1 MVLDL
6 DVGSDMRLGRKKSDD
21 AADAAPS
28 SPAVAPAPA
37 APTPEQA
44 DVTEFD
50 MTTVGIEPEPP
61 LAVTPPPAAVPPP
74 ETGRRKGPL
83 PPTAT
88 DINSVGV
95 AILPGVPLPAW
106 VAPVPAPV
114 AQYPIDPAFAAQVAP
129 DAGAIAP
136 DVPPLAPPD
145 AAAPWPSVTPDAA
158 AAADPQLM
166 PPPQLSQSQLPPP
179 PMPVAAAAPPSVPLP
194 PMAPPTIAA
203 APLAAMPAA
212 APLPPPDPA
221 QWSEHPMG
229 PVVWGPVPPL
239 AAAPPE
245 APAEPAAPTPVL
257 AAAPPI
263 DATPD
268 LPPTAPASI
277 PDPVPAPNPA
287 WFQTDVDSSPPAPA
301 DAAGQEY
308 NWLVH
313 PTDPGDDLTALAPPP
328 VDAPLAPLAA
338 PLALV
343 APEQELNPAPVAESP
358 TVTEFREMAPPTGP
372 ALDFTP
378 PSDLTTPTDASESDP
393 ADVAETTDSDDDGN
407 EKTRGGALKW
417 ILIVGGI
424 LIAAALAAMA
434 LFVTPGFLTS
444 SQSTTDTPAV
454 VATPATAGGLTKAAE
469 PAQPATGVF
478 QKMAADTSAASGSQY
493 ATYTGG
499 DVAAT
504 VWVSPTFG
512 GSPTSIA
519 QAYSA
524 AGGVPLDKAAT
535 VPAGP
540 KGGSMQCAAASP
552 QQTLCFWTAD
562 GVRGAADVTGLG
574 RSAAGELVGKMRVA
588 LEPTTT
594 S

>member
-21 AADAAPS
+21 AADAAA
-28 SPAVAPAPA
+28 SPPA
-37 APTPEQA
+37 AAPPTAALAPEHA

-50 MTTVGIEPEPP
+50 MTTVGIEPES
-61 LAVTPPPAAVPPP
+61 AMTVAPPPVAAPPP
-74 ETGRRKGPL
+74 DKSRRKGPL

-106 VAPVPAPV
+106 VSPVPVPV
-114 AQYPIDPAFAAQVAP
+114 AQYPIDPAVAAQVA
-129 DAGAIAP
+129 
-136 DVPPLAPPD
+136 
-145 AAAPWPSVTPDAA
+145 PDAA
-158 AAADPQLM
+158 AAADPQPM
-166 PPPQLSQSQLPPP
+166 PPPQLTQSQFPPP
-179 PMPVAAAAPPSVPLP
+179 PMPVAGAAPPPIPLP
-194 PMAPPTIAA
+194 PMAPPTFAA
-203 APLAAMPAA
+203 ASAAVPAA

-263 DATPD
+263 DATSD

-277 PDPVPAPNPA
+277 PDHVPATNPA
-287 WFQTDVDSSPPAPA
+287 WFQTDVDSSLPAPA

-313 PTDPGDDLTALAPPP
+313 PTDPGDDPTALAPPP
-328 VDAPLAPLAA
+328 VDAFLVAP
-338 PLALV
+338 V
-343 APEQELNPAPVAESP
+343 APEQELNPAPVAQLP
-358 TVTEFREMAPPTGP
+358 TVTDFRAMAPPTGP

-378 PSDLTTPTDASESDP
+378 PSDLATLADASESDP
-393 ADVAETTDSDDDGN
+393 HADIAQARDSDDDGSA
-407 EKTRGGALKW
+407 KAHGGALKW
-417 ILIVGGI
+417 ILVIGGI
-424 LIAAALAAMA
+424 LIAAVLAATA

-469 PAQPATGVF
+469 PARPATGVF
-478 QKMAADTSAASGSQY
+478 QKMAADTSATSGSQY

-499 DVAAT
+499 DVSAT

-512 GSPTSIA
+512 GSPVSIA

-524 AGGVPLDKAAT
+524 AGGVPLDQAAT

-552 QQTLCFWTAD
+552 KQTVCFWTAD

-574 RSAAGELVGKMRVA
+574 RSAAGELVAKMRVA

>member
-21 AADAAPS
+21 AADAAA
-28 SPAVAPAPA
+28 SPPA
-37 APTPEQA
+37 AAPPTAAHAPEHA
-44 DVTEFD
+44 DITEFD
-50 MTTVGIEPEPP
+50 MTTVGIEPEP
-61 LAVTPPPAAVPPP
+61 AMTVAPPPVAAPPP
-74 ETGRRKGPL
+74 DKSRRKGPL

-129 DAGAIAP
+129 DA
-136 DVPPLAPPD
+136 
-145 AAAPWPSVTPDAA
+145 A

-166 PPPQLSQSQLPPP
+166 PPPQLSQSQFPPP
-179 PMPVAAAAPPSVPLP
+179 PMPVAAAAPPPVPLP
-194 PMAPPTIAA
+194 PMAPPTFAA
-203 APLAAMPAA
+203 ASLAAVPAA

-245 APAEPAAPTPVL
+245 APAEPIAPTPVL

-263 DATPD
+263 EPMPD
-268 LPPTAPASI
+268 LPPTAPEAI
-277 PDPVPAPNPA
+277 PGAENPA
-287 WFQTDVDSSPPAPA
+287 WFQTDVEPTPPTASS
-301 DAAGQEY
+301 GQEY

-313 PTDPGDDLTALAPPP
+313 PTDPGDDTPDLVSAAVAVP
-328 VDAPLAPLAA
+328 VAVPL
-338 PLALV
+338 
-343 APEQELNPAPVAESP
+343 APEQEFEPAPA
-358 TVTEFREMAPPTGP
+358 VTTPAPADPLDMAPPTGP

-378 PSDLTTPTDASESDP
+378 PSDLATPADASESDP
-393 ADVAETTDSDDDGN
+393 HADVAETTDSDDDGSA
-407 EKTRGGALKW
+407 KARGGALKW
-417 ILIVGGI
+417 ILIIGGI
-424 LIAAALAAMA
+424 LIAAALAATA

-478 QKMAADTSAASGSQY
+478 QKVATDTSAASGSQY

-499 DVAAT
+499 DVSAT